1 MKSGDMPADLF
12 LPKTL
17 LQHLQNLHISQ
28 KCLKKLMWPAKQVV
42 VTCNINGSDII
53 KTPGSHSSKIK
64 KIMKICKHTM
74 SVQCIYVYMIIIAH
88 RP

>member
-1 MKSGDMPADLF
+1 MKSEDMPADLF

-28 KCLKKLMWPAKQVV
+28 KCLNRLMWPAISMAL
-42 VTCNINGSDII
+42 TII

-64 KIMKICKHTM
+64 KLWVCNVYVDICFCDLVLFHTL
-74 SVQCIYVYMIIIAH
+74 
-88 RP
+88 